1 MSEGQPALKQ
11 HPDFGYFYYEPPD
24 DEFLRQHYERKY
36 FQQNEIY
43 NSDYTQAEREFFR
56 RSAERKIALVRQ
68 HRGAALTEAFRCLE
82 LGVGEGWSLAALRA
96 AGAQVSGVDYSSH
109 GLSKW
114 NPQLADALTV
124 GVPDQV
130 MDEFAAAG
138 RRFDLV
144 WLDNVLEHVP
154 RPGEFLQRVRG
165 VLEPG
170 GLMLVEVPNDN
181 SPLHRYLAERDL
193 IERPFWQA
201 YPEHLSYFTADTLAR
216 LLGAHGFEPIDRIGD
231 FPIDLFLL
239 NDAANYVN
247 NRNVGR
253 QAHLARVRFD
263 EFTAGFDEAATVDF
277 YRAIGRLSLGRN
289 MVVLCQDQRGAD
301 GKP

>member
-1 MSEGQPALKQ
+1 MNDTQPELKQ
-11 HPDFGYFYYEPPD
+11 HPEFGYFYYDPPD
-24 DEFLRQHYERKY
+24 DEFLREHYERKY

-43 NSDYTQAEREFFR
+43 SADYGEQEREFFR
-56 RSAERKIALVRQ
+56 RSAERKISLVRQ
-68 HRGAALTEAFRCLE
+68 FLGKPLSAAFRCLE

-96 AGAQVSGVDYSSH
+96 AGASVTGVDYSSH

-124 GVPDQV
+124 GVPEAE
-130 MDEFAAAG
+130 MEAFAAAG

-154 RPGEFLQRVRG
+154 RPRQVLQRVRG

-170 GLMLVEVPNDN
+170 GLLLIEVPNDN
-181 SPLHRYLAERDL
+181 SPLHRYLESREL

-201 YPEHLSYFTADTLAR
+201 WPEHLSYFTSESLQR
-216 LLGAHGFEPIDRIGD
+216 LLAAHGFEVVDRIGD

-239 NDAANYVN
+239 NEAANYVN
-247 NRNVGR
+247 TRSVGR
-253 QAHLARVRFD
+253 NAHLARVRFD
-263 EFTAGFDEAATVDF
+263 EFTSAFDEAATVDF
-277 YRAIGRLSLGRN
+277 YRSIARLSLGRN
-289 MVVLCQDQRGAD
+289 MVVLCRDQAGMAS
-301 GKP
+301 P